1 MPKTNVYVA
10 NYEDLSQLSVNAE
23 NLQTAVQE
31 FAQIKNEE
39 PMLLQRKITGIQ
51 IPDPPEPKPIAVVFC
66 RAEREEA
73 GETLPDTVT
82 VRPSPAIERN
92 PGDVVMLYAIDTATD
107 PTVEFV
113 GWYNSSGLRIST
125 DANFAF
131 TVPEVTTSGET
142 VEIVAKFRAKVG
154 PTTYNIS
161 VNTEMA
167 DGGSVPDSCV
177 VRPTGTTQVEEGNSV
192 TLYAIVTD
200 PAYKFVSWEN
210 ENGDVL
216 SNDATFVYTPTESG
230 EVTAIFSEV

>member
-1 MPKTNVYVA
+1 MKTNVYVA

-51 IPDPPEPKPIAVVFC
+51 IPDPPEPKPIAVVLC
-66 RAEREEA
+66 RAEREEE
-73 GETLPDTVT
+73 GETLPDTIA
-82 VRPSPAIERN
+82 VRPSPAIERH
-92 PGDVVMLYAIDTATD
+92 PGDIVMLYAIDTATE

-113 GWYNSSGLRIST
+113 GWYDASGLRIST

-131 TVPEVTTSGET
+131 TVPEVATSGET
-142 VEIVAKFRAKVG
+142 IDLVAKFRAKVG
-154 PTTYNIS
+154 PTTYNVS
-161 VNTEMA
+161 VKTAMSA
-167 DGGSVPDSCV
+167 GGVVPDSCV
-177 VRPTGTTQVEEGNSV
+177 VRPTGTVQVEEGDSV

-200 PAYKFVSWEN
+200 PAYKFVSWKN
-210 ENGDVL
+210 ERDEVL

>member
-1 MPKTNVYVA
+1 MKTNVYVA

-51 IPDPPEPKPIAVVFC
+51 IPDPPEPKPIAIVSC

-82 VRPSPAIERN
+82 VRPSPAIERH
-92 PGDVVMLYAIDTATD
+92 PGAIVMLYAIDTATE

-113 GWYNSSGLRIST
+113 GWYNASGVRVST

-131 TVPEVTTSGET
+131 TVPEVATSGET
-142 VEIVAKFRAKVG
+142 IELVAKFRAKVG
-154 PTTYNIS
+154 PTTYNVS
-161 VNTEMA
+161 VKTAMA
-167 DGGSVPDSCV
+167 NGSAVPSSCV
-177 VRPTGTTQVEEGNSV
+177 VRPTETVQVEEGNSV

-200 PAYKFVSWEN
+200 PAYKFVSWKN
-210 ENGDVL
+210 ESGDVL

-230 EVTAIFSEV
+230 TITAIFSEV

>member
-31 FAQIKNEE
+31 FAQIKSEE

-66 RAEREEA
+66 RAEREEQ

-82 VRPSPAIERN
+82 VRPYPAIERN
-92 PGDVVMLYAIDTATD
+92 PGDVVMLYAIDTASD

-131 TVPEVTTSGET
+131 TVPEVSTSGET
-142 VEIVAKFRAKVG
+142 VELIAKFRAKVG
-154 PTTYNIS
+154 PTIYNIS
-161 VNTEMA
+161 LNTEMA
-167 DGGSVPDSCV
+167 DSSAVPDSCV
-177 VRPTGTTQVEEGNSV
+177 VRPTGTVQVEEGDSV

-200 PAYKFVSWEN
+200 PAYKFESWTN
-210 ENGDVL
+210 ENGEVL
-216 SNDATFVYTPTESG
+216 SNDATFVCTPTESG
-230 EVTAIFSEV
+230 EITAIFSEV

>member
-1 MPKTNVYVA
+1 MKTNVYVA

-51 IPDPPEPKPIAVVFC
+51 IPDPPEPAPIAVVLC
-66 RAEREEA
+66 RAEREEE

-82 VRPSPAIERN
+82 VRPSAIERHS
-92 PGDVVMLYAIDTATD
+92 GDVVMLYAIDTAPS
-107 PTVEFV
+107 PTVEFA
-113 GWYNSSGLRIST
+113 GWYNAAGLRIST

-131 TVPEVTTSGET
+131 TVPDVASSGET
-142 VEIVAKFRAKVG
+142 IELVAKFRAKVG
-154 PTTYNIS
+154 PATYNVS
-161 VNTEMA
+161 VKTEMA
-167 DGGSVPDSCV
+167 NSGVVPDSCV
-177 VRPTGTTQVEEGNSV
+177 VRPAGTVQVEEGNSV

-200 PAYKFVSWEN
+200 PTYKFVSWKN
-210 ENGDVL
+210 ESGDVL

-230 EVTAIFSEV
+230 ELTAIFSEA

>member
-1 MPKTNVYVA
+1 MKTNVYVA

-23 NLQTAVQE
+23 NLSTAVQE

-51 IPDPPEPKPIAVVFC
+51 IPDPPEPLPVAVIFC
-66 RAEREEA
+66 RAEREEE

-82 VRPSPAIERN
+82 VRPSPAIERS
-92 PGDVVMLYAIDTATD
+92 PGDVVMLYAIDTAPD

-113 GWYNSSGLRIST
+113 GWYNALGLRIST

-142 VEIVAKFRAKVG
+142 IELVAKFRAKVG
-154 PTTYNIS
+154 PTVFTVTVDTAMS
-161 VNTEMA
+161 
-167 DGGSVPDSCV
+167 DGTSVPDSCV
-177 VRPTGTTQVEEGNSV
+177 ARPTSIQCNEGDSV
-192 TLYAIVTD
+192 NLYAIVTD
-200 PAYKFVSWEN
+200 PAYKFVHWAD

-216 SNDATFVYTPTESG
+216 STDANFAYTPTASAT
-230 EVTAIFSEV
+230 VTAVFDEV

>member
-1 MPKTNVYVA
+1 MKTNVYVA

-23 NLQTAVQE
+23 NMQTAVQE
-31 FAQIKNEE
+31 FAQIKGEE

-66 RAEREEA
+66 RAEREEE

-92 PGDVVMLYAIDTATD
+92 PGGVVMLYAIDTAPD

-113 GWYNSSGLRIST
+113 GWYNALGLRIST

-131 TVPEVTTSGET
+131 TVPDVTTSGET

-161 VNTEMA
+161 LNSEMD
-167 DGGSVPDSCV
+167 DGSAVPDSCV
-177 VRPTGTTQVEEGNSV
+177 VRPTGTVQVEEGDSV

-200 PAYKFVSWEN
+200 SAHEFVNWQN

-216 SNDATFVYTPTESG
+216 SKDATFVYTPTESG
-230 EVTAIFSEV
+230 EITAIFSEV